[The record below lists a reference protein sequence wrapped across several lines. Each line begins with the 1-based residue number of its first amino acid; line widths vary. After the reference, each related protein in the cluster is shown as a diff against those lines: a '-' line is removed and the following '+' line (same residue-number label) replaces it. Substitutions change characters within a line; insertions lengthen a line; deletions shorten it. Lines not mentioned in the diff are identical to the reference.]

1 MTLEDTENVSE
12 GRFSTHLPPCNEIDS
27 SESFLGESS
36 ATKSEHQDDG
46 GDNSNNNNNNIHTYK
61 DSNNVNRPL
70 SVYVNYSPPDNE
82 IAPGDYLT
90 AEKNDDTTNTEDYII
105 DEQNNTISP
114 LGENTSISS
123 SVEGRR
129 GEARWSYNA
138 DTKLTCELTNDK
150 PSKCAV
156 CGKQFVD
163 EEVLCCCVCQCVQ
176 HFGCTRLPPYQLFLF
191 TQRGYQRFR

>member
-1 MTLEDTENVSE
+1 MALEDAENVSN
-12 GRFSTHLPPCNEIDS
+12 GRFSTLLPPCNETDS
-27 SESFLGESS
+27 RESVLDESS
-36 ATKSEHQDDG
+36 ATMSEHQHG
-46 GDNSNNNNNNIHTYK
+46 VGDNNNNNNNTHTYK
-61 DSNNVNRPL
+61 HSTDINRPL
-70 SVYVNYSPPDNE
+70 SVYVNYSPSDEESP
-82 IAPGDYLT
+82 PGDYLT
-90 AEKNDDTTNTEDYII
+90 AEKDDDTTNAEDYII

-123 SVEGRR
+123 SLEGRR
-129 GEARWSYNA
+129 GEARWSYTA
-138 DTKLTCELTNDK
+138 DTKLTCELTSDK

-163 EEVLCCCVCQCVQ
+163 EDVLCCCVCQCVQ